1 MGTFQDSDGS
11 GYLLLHGGT
20 IYKLSEDYHSAEELV
35 ISKIGKT
42 HGESPA
48 MFKKNDTYFMLFSNL
63 TSWERN
69 DNFYFTARS
78 LSGPWTRQGLFA
90 PEGSLTFNSQTT
102 FVFPVHTDNDT
113 VPIFMGDRWSYP
125 KQASA
130 ATYVWM
136 PIDVDGTKLSIDEY
150 WNCWDIETMK
160 PQDAAVTGQSIMKE
174 AIVKGNGWT
183 KDAGRWMSSSEGNT
197 LQIDFNGKSRIAVI
211 GLTDNKGGY
220 AKIRITDKKGK
231 TIHSSFVDSTA
242 RMHADL

>member
-1 MGTFQDSDGS
+1 
-11 GYLLLHGGT
+11 
-20 IYKLSEDYHSAEELV
+20 
-35 ISKIGKT
+35 
-42 HGESPA
+42 
-48 MFKKNDTYFMLFSNL
+48 MLFSNL

-136 PIDVDGTKLSIDEY
+136 PINVDGTKLSMDEY

-183 KDAGRWMSSSEGNT
+183 KDAGRLMSSSEGNT

-231 TIHSSFVDSTA
+231 TIHSSFVDFYSKNACRSIRFVTPELNDSIYKLEIEVA
-242 RMHADL
+242 GSKSNWSDKAGNIYGSLDNYVYIDDIVKI